1 MSEYLKKPEDINHLT
16 DIKGGCFASNK
27 ITVDGERVGYAYREE
42 PSESFPEDSGWRFLA
57 GSEDDEYTD
66 NPENIGIFDL
76 NTICNYDERIIQ
88 YLEKPVGT
96 VLIDIDGELTAQ

>member
-1 MSEYLKKPEDINHLT
+1 MSEYLKKPEDINQLT

-42 PSESFPEDSGWRFLA
+42 PDVNFPEDSGWRFLA

-76 NTICNYDERIIQ
+76 NTICNYDERIIPL
-88 YLEKPVGT
+88 LEKPVGT
-96 VLIDIDGELTAQ
+96 VLIDIDGELTVQ